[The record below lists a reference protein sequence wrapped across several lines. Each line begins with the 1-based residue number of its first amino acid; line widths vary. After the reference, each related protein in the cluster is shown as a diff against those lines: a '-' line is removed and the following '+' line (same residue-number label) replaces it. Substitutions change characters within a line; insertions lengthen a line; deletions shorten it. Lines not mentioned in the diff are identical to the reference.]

1 MRSCLFAVATVA
13 ALGLTSRADDSADAK
28 ALVEKAIK
36 ARGDKPGEQLP
47 ALTWKDSGKFTGGGF
62 AMNYTA
68 DWAFQG
74 PDKYRFTMNGTF
86 GEAKL
91 TITAVVNGDKAWQSD
106 GKMVEEITGDKLEY
120 TKNEV
125 YALWVT
131 SLSALTT
138 EKGFTLAT
146 AKGKDVDGKPTAA
159 VTVAREKRP
168 TITLYFD
175 NETGLLVKT
184 EYTAKDEFQK
194 WKPVLDETY
203 LGDYKEVGGMKVFT
217 KLKVVRDGKTMIE
230 TTLSDQKW
238 GAKIDPKA
246 FEKP

>member
-13 ALGLTSRADDSADAK
+13 ALGMTVRADDAADAK
-28 ALVEKAIK
+28 ALVEKAIA
-36 ARGDKPGEQLP
+36 ARGDKPGAPLP
-47 ALTWKDSGKFTGGGF
+47 ALTWKDTGKFTGGGL
-62 AMNYTA
+62 AMTYTA

-74 PDKYRFTMNGTF
+74 PDKYRFTMNATF

-91 TITAVVNGDKAWQSD
+91 TITAVANGDKAWQSD
-106 GKMVEEITGDKLEY
+106 GKMVEEIKGDKLEY
-120 TKNEV
+120 TQNEV

-131 SLSALTT
+131 GLSPLTT
-138 EKGFTLAT
+138 EKGFALAT

-159 VTVAREKRP
+159 VTVTREKRP

-175 NETGLLVKT
+175 KATGLLVKT

-194 WKPVLDETY
+194 WKPVLDETF
-203 LGDYKEVGGMKVFT
+203 LGDYKDVGGQKVFT

-238 GAKIDPKA
+238 GAELAPKT

>member
-1 MRSCLFAVATVA
+1 
-13 ALGLTSRADDSADAK
+13 
-28 ALVEKAIK
+28 
-36 ARGDKPGEQLP
+36 
-47 ALTWKDSGKFTGGGF
+47 
-62 AMNYTA
+62 
-68 DWAFQG
+68 
-74 PDKYRFTMNGTF
+74 MNGTF

-120 TKNEV
+120 TKTEV

-175 NETGLLVKT
+175 KATGLLVKT

>member
-1 MRSCLFAVATVA
+1 MRSCLFAVAAVA
-13 ALGLTSRADDSADAK
+13 ALGLTSRADDAADAK
-28 ALVEKAIK
+28 ALVEKAIT
-36 ARGDKPGEQLP
+36 ARGDKPGTPLP

-62 AMNYTA
+62 TMNYTA

-74 PDKYRFTMNGTF
+74 PDKYRFAMNGTF

-106 GKMVEEITGDKLEY
+106 GKAVEEITGDKLEY

-131 SLSALTT
+131 GLSPLTT

-146 AKGKDVDGKPTAA
+146 AKGKDVDGKPAVA
-159 VTVAREKRP
+159 VTVAHDKRP

-175 NETGLLVKT
+175 KATGLLVKT
-184 EYTAKDEFQK
+184 EYMAKDEFQK
-194 WKPVLDETY
+194 WKPVLDETF

-246 FEKP
+246 FDKP